1 MQYQITYNLATFQ
14 IGANNSEDAKM
25 IAHNMYH
32 DELHIMVKE
41 MPDTETTKDIS
52 PITPIEST
60 LPAKPPIE
68 SKPPIE
74 PMPTPQVTPVNLQN
88 QDILQQNQDILKTS
102 TYLH

>member
-52 PITPIEST
+52 PITPI
-60 LPAKPPIE
+60 K

-88 QDILQQNQDILKTS
+88 QDILQQNQDILKTFKPV
-102 TYLH
+102 